1 VTKRFGSAGL
11 PDGTIHVRMT
21 GHAGQSMGAWLCPG
35 ITLELEGDANDYVA
49 KGLSGGIVMVYPP
62 KECDFPAADNIIVG
76 NVCLYGATSV
86 RLISIRKLFAVSA
99 AMWPLRGQV
108 PT

>member
-1 VTKRFGSAGL
+1 MTKRFGSAGL

-86 RLISIRKLFAVSA
+86 RPIPIHIRPFAVSA
-99 AMWPLRGQV
+99 VLCLRNRV
-108 PT
+108 PP